1 MLAHPGHDLWLRHAT
16 PILVSLLKYTFWSLV
31 CMLPRAN
38 TALAFFLLVL
48 QGLFPALA
56 LAPAGTGNRTLTT
69 AMQATLRVQH
79 TYAYLLNDFCK

>member
-1 MLAHPGHDLWLRHAT
+1 
-16 PILVSLLKYTFWSLV
+16 
-31 CMLPRAN
+31 MLPRAN

-69 AMQATLRVQH
+69 AMQATLRVLPTH
-79 TYAYLLNDFCK
+79 AYLLVDSCV

>member
-1 MLAHPGHDLWLRHAT
+1 
-16 PILVSLLKYTFWSLV
+16 
-31 CMLPRAN
+31 MLPRAN

-69 AMQATLRVQH
+69 AMQAMLRVLH
-79 TYAYLLNDFCK
+79 TYAYLPVDCLLENEQGNCTKAA